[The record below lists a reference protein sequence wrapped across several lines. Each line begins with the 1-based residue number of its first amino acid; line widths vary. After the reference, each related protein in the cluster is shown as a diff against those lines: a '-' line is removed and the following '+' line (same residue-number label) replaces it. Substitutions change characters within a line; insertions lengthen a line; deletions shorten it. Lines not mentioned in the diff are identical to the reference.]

1 MTGSK
6 EHGRFLVSYYHQG
19 QLYGAT
25 VNGATREEAHAH
37 MISMG
42 RTGHII
48 GERVAEVPVNVVTL
62 APVGLFVRLAV
73 WLRNL
78 WGRA

>member
-1 MTGSK
+1 MRNQP
-6 EHGRFLVSYYHQG
+6 ERGRFLVSYYHQG
-19 QLYGAT
+19 AHYGA
-25 VNGATREEAHAH
+25 VINGETREEAHAH
-37 MISMG
+37 LISMG
-42 RTGHII
+42 RTGHVI
-48 GERVAEVPVNVVTL
+48 GERVAEVPVNIATL